1 MSLILNRAR
10 QPLAYILIVSIPLFQ
25 LFGLNKPYAISGAF
39 MSLGLLLLPAFF
51 EIHKKIL
58 EPPVSRRFDNFQSVV
73 PMIHDEIDRIARIG
87 SR

>member
-1 MSLILNRAR
+1 
-10 QPLAYILIVSIPLFQ
+10 
-25 LFGLNKPYAISGAF
+25 

-73 PMIHDEIDRIARIG
+73 PMIHDEIDRIAR
-87 SR
+87 